1 MATFG
6 QWVEGARL
14 RTLPLAF
21 APVLAGAG
29 AAIGALGGVS
39 DLIIGSP
46 LQADSPTINYLHV
59 IVCVVLAL
67 IVALALQIGSN
78 FANDYSDGVRG
89 TDDVRVGPTRLTASG
104 LVPPQR
110 VKRAA
115 MLSFAT
121 AGVAGLALTLVAQA
135 WWFIPVGVLAVL
147 AAWFYTGGSH
157 PYGYYALGE
166 VFVFIFFGLVA
177 TVGTGYAIAGTMTLS
192 MWAAAVGVGLFA
204 CAVLMVNNVRDIPT
218 DTQAG
223 KTTLAVVLGDR
234 GARVTY
240 AVMVLVPYALLLISV
255 LAGHIAALIAVISCA
270 LVIAPLRTVLNGR
283 TGLDLIPCIKSTGF
297 TALAYGALVGLGLAL

>member
-21 APVLAGAG
+21 APILAGAG
-29 AAIGALGGVS
+29 AAIGTLGGVS

-46 LQADSPTINYLHV
+46 LRADSPTINYLHV

-115 MLSFAT
+115 LLSFAT

-234 GARVTY
+234 GARVTPTPSWCLFRMHCCSSLFLTDTSQRSSRSYHVPWSLPRY
-240 AVMVLVPYALLLISV
+240 APY
-255 LAGHIAALIAVISCA
+255 
-270 LVIAPLRTVLNGR
+270 
-283 TGLDLIPCIKSTGF
+283 
-297 TALAYGALVGLGLAL
+297 

>member
-121 AGVAGLALTLVAQA
+121 AGIAGLALTLVAQA

-240 AVMVLVPYALLLISV
+240 AVMVLVPYALLLIPV

-297 TALAYGALVGLGLAL
+297 TALAYGTLVGLGLAL

>member
-29 AAIGALGGVS
+29 AAIGAAGGVS
-39 DLIIGSP
+39 ELIIGSP
-46 LQADSPTINYLHV
+46 LPTDSPQPRYLHV
-59 IVCVVLAL
+59 IVCSVLAL

-104 LVPPQR
+104 LVAPHK

-121 AGVAGLALTLVAQA
+121 AGVAGLALTVAAQA
-135 WWFIPVGVLAVL
+135 WWFIPVGVFAVL

-157 PYGYYALGE
+157 PYGYYAMGE

-177 TVGTGYAIAGTMTLS
+177 TVGTGYAIAGEMTLS

-204 CAVLMVNNVRDIPT
+204 CAVLMVNNLRDIPT

-234 GARVTY
+234 RARVGY
-240 AVMVLVPYALLLISV
+240 AVMVSVPYALLLV
-255 LAGHIAALIAVISCA
+255 PVFAGHMAALIAVISFA
-270 LVIAPLRTVLNGR
+270 LVISPLRTVLGGR
-283 TGLDLIPCIKSTGF
+283 TGTDLIPCIKSTGLA
-297 TALAYGALVGLGLAL
+297 ALTYGALLGLGLAL